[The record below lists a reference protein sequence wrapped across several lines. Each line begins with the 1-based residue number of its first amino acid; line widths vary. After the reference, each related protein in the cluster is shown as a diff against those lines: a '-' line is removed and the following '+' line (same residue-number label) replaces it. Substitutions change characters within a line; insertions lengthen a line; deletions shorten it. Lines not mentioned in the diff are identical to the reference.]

1 MNKHRQSI
9 SVPIVGAS
17 PLLVIF
23 AVLCMTVFALLGLST
38 VQADKG
44 LSDIR
49 AAAVSDYFAADCRA
63 EEILARLRSGETVPD
78 VSYIDGIYAYACP
91 ISDTQTLQ
99 VEVLREGWK
108 VLRWQAVS
116 AASWQA
122 KDSVS
127 VWDGNT
133 DPEDLER

>member
-1 MNKHRQSI
+1 MTKRKI
-9 SVPIVGAS
+9 RLPAVGAS
-17 PLLVIF
+17 SLLVIF

-49 AAAVSDYFAADCRA
+49 TAAVSNSFSADCQA
-63 EEILARLRSGETVPD
+63 EEILARLRTGETVPG
-78 VSYIDGIYAYACP
+78 VSFDGHIYTYTCP
-91 ISDTQTLQ
+91 ISDTQILQ
-99 VEVLREGWK
+99 VEVQRKDWK

-116 AASWQA
+116 TAFWQA